1 MQTSDIYHTQGI
13 RSFKLKSTHYGDGK
27 CVLNIAAKEHR
38 CPLCAS
44 GKVSVYPEREREI
57 QGQSCGTKR
66 VYFKVWVHRIYC
78 HKCRRQSYEQLNFL
92 PYSKARVTRS
102 LAQTLIELRR
112 YMPLNAISEQYHVD
126 YDALK
131 ALEMNY
137 LQKKYSRICLKDVR
151 VIGVDE
157 IHVGHEWVDGKHRQ
171 KYLTIVRD
179 LNSGKVLF
187 VGDGKGCDAL
197 LPFNRKMRQF
207 RGNIKAVCMD
217 MSNAYAKWT
226 REQFPLAE
234 VVYDHFHVI
243 KLVNDAIDDIRR
255 SVQNDLDKDNA
266 KYLKGKRYLPLR
278 NQEDLNDAEKTEL
291 AELLVVSEKLH
302 AAWRI
307 KELLRGIYELADDPD
322 EARDML
328 TAWADI
334 CLSSASPELEKLG
347 RTVQRHL
354 DGICAYWS
362 CGRISNAAMEGFN
375 NKVRHMI
382 AQAYGF
388 HDYEYM
394 KLKIYELPSMVLR
407 KQLLSSCA

>member
-57 QGQSCGTKR
+57 QGQSCGAKR

-78 HKCRRQSYEQLNFL
+78 HKCRAQSYEQLDFL
-92 PYSKARVTRS
+92 PCAKARVTRS
-102 LAQTLIELRR
+102 LARTLIELREH
-112 YMPLNAISEQYHVD
+112 MPLSAISERYHVD
-126 YDALK
+126 YDTLK
-131 ALEMNY
+131 ALEKSY
-137 LQKKYSRICLKDVR
+137 LETKYRHVRLKDVR
-151 VIGVDE
+151 VMGVDE
-157 IHVGHEWVDGKHRQ
+157 IHVGHEWVDGKRKQ

-197 LPFNRKMRQF
+197 EPFNRRMRQF
-207 RGNIKAVCMD
+207 RGNIEAICMD
-217 MSNAYAKWT
+217 MSNAFGKWA
-226 REQFPLAE
+226 REQFPRAK
-234 VVYDHFHVI
+234 VVYDHFHLI
-243 KLVNDAIDDIRR
+243 KLVNDAVDDIRR
-255 SVQNDLDKDNA
+255 RTQNDLDKDNA
-266 KYLKGKRYLPLR
+266 KCLKGKRYLTLR
-278 NQEDLNDAEKTEL
+278 NQEDLNELEKIEL
-291 AELLVVSEKLH
+291 AEILEVSKELH
-302 AAWRI
+302 LAWRM
-307 KELLRGIYELADDPD
+307 KELLRSVYGLADDVKK
-322 EARDML
+322 ARNML
-328 TAWADI
+328 TTWAGI
-334 CLSSASPELEKLG
+334 CQATESPELVTLG
-347 RTVQRHL
+347 GTVLRHL

-394 KLKIYELPSMVLR
+394 KLKIYELPSMVLK

>member
-1 MQTSDIYHTQGI
+1 M
-13 RSFKLKSTHYGDGK
+13 
-27 CVLNIAAKEHR
+27 
-38 CPLCAS
+38 
-44 GKVSVYPEREREI
+44 
-57 QGQSCGTKR
+57 
-66 VYFKVWVHRIYC
+66 
-78 HKCRRQSYEQLNFL
+78 
-92 PYSKARVTRS
+92 
-102 LAQTLIELRR
+102 
-112 YMPLNAISEQYHVD
+112 
-126 YDALK
+126 
-131 ALEMNY
+131 
-137 LQKKYSRICLKDVR
+137 
-151 VIGVDE
+151 
-157 IHVGHEWVDGKHRQ
+157 
-171 KYLTIVRD
+171 
-179 LNSGKVLF
+179 
-187 VGDGKGCDAL
+187 
-197 LPFNRKMRQF
+197 
-207 RGNIKAVCMD
+207 
-217 MSNAYAKWT
+217 
-226 REQFPLAE
+226 AE

-255 SVQNDLDKDNA
+255 SVQNDLDKENA

-278 NQEDLNDAEKTEL
+278 NQEDLNNAEKTEL
-291 AELLVVSEKLH
+291 AELLVVSEELH

-407 KQLLSSCA
+407 KQLLRSCA